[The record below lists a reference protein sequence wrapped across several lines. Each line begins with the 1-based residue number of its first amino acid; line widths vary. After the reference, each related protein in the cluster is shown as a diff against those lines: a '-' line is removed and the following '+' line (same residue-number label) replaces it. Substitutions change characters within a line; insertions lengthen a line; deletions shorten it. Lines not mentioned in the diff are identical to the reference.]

1 MEWMFSMQKQ
11 EQMAAML
18 AANERTEQ
26 YGLTLTEQDA
36 ERLLEERGRVLREE
50 MRVEFGGGIL
60 PKMIDIFCDSDFIG
74 QDSYADTL
82 IRLQEI
88 FYEYKNEMQDE
99 VTDEELLCL
108 MKEMFEFLCFGDLDY
123 LEGTC
128 LNSFAQ
134 AVRAGY
140 RGYQANGGGG
150 EYSCFDEVQ
159 RWDYGLYYDALKELL
174 WR

>member
-1 MEWMFSMQKQ
+1 MKWMFSMQKQ

-60 PKMIDIFCDSDFIG
+60 PKIIDIFCDSDFIG

-140 RGYQANGGGG
+140 RGYRANGGGG